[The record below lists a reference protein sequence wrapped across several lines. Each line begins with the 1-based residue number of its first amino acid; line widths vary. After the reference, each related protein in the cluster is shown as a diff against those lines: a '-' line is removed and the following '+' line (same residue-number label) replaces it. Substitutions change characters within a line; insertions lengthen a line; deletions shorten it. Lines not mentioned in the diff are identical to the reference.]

1 MAQSNLSGP
10 LVITDGLEVG
20 GTALIT
26 GAVTLSGGI
35 SVGSGTVTAGV
46 VKYAST
52 TATGGTIDSTSAR
65 GAVLAWAPTTATG
78 GTADSTSARAA
89 VVQANTTLKWATSG
103 ATGGTAAAGG
113 LSQGGYLKSGGGT
126 IYWAT
131 RLQKYAAAS
140 AGWNDGV
147 VYSVGDI
154 IWNGAP
160 ASGSAVGWIC
170 ATLGTGTG
178 AVFKA
183 FGSIW

>member
-1 MAQSNLSGP
+1 MAQSNVSGP
-10 LVITDGLEVG
+10 FVIENGLQVG
-20 GTALIT
+20 GTAHVV
-26 GAVTLSGGI
+26 GALTAD
-35 SVGSGTVTAGV
+35 AGV
-46 VKYAST
+46 AMA
-52 TATGGTIDSTSAR
+52 TAT
-65 GAVLAWAPTTATG
+65 
-78 GTADSTSARAA
+78 
-89 VVQANTTLKWATSG
+89 WATSG

-126 IYWAT
+126 VYWAT